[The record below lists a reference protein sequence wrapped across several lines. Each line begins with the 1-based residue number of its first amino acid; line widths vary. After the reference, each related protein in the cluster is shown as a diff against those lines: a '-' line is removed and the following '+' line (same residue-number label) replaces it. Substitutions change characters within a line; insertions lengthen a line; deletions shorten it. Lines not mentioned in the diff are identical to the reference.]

1 MRGTLRGALNA
12 PPPNESDIERVLDE
26 MVAQTPTESPLAVD
40 PKGFGAA
47 LGIFV
52 ALLVLSIVVDGQNW
66 VDDPS
71 VYVSLAATA
80 LGAVLGSITGEISG
94 SSTGQ

>member
-1 MRGTLRGALNA
+1 M
-12 PPPNESDIERVLDE
+12 
-26 MVAQTPTESPLAVD
+26 AVD

-47 LGIFV
+47 LGISV
-52 ALLVLSIVVDGQNW
+52 ALLVLSIVVDAQNW

-80 LGAVLGSITGEISG
+80 LGAAAGFITGEISG
-94 SSTGQ
+94 GSTGQ